1 MMPGHLEKEIFR
13 YLFQKHVM
21 TWGKYVNFLLGGVPG
36 KCVVRFFPDAGSSA
50 IDGHLLRFA
59 KRAHRRFEEDS
70 PS

>member
-1 MMPGHLEKEIFR
+1 
-13 YLFQKHVM
+13 M